1 MSSTHQ
7 WRFHLPGTDALRE
20 GLSSLSFLERCIFL
34 ILALAVTLS
43 TIGMLISIRSSFLT
57 SIPASGGTLTE
68 GIVGTPRFIN
78 PIIARSDADKD
89 LAALVYS
96 GLMRPTPAGT
106 LIPDLAES
114 YAVSEDKTTYTFT
127 LKENARF
134 HDGMPVT
141 ADDVVYTILTL
152 QNPLI
157 GSPLI
162 RTWEGIDVQAIDERT
177 VVFRLP
183 RPYSHFLDN
192 TTIGILPRHLWA
204 LANEETF
211 SIYTYNSEP
220 VGSGPFSI
228 ERIDRDAS
236 GIPTLY
242 TLRRFMDFTLGEPYL
257 ERIRIKMYGNEKD
270 LFRALTAGDI
280 DAMSDINPADAG
292 SLTAEETQALSYP
305 LPRTFALF
313 FNQNHNEIFAD
324 LSVRKALS
332 VAIDPSLIVDDV
344 LFGYG
349 VPLDGPL
356 PPPLE
361 HASDETYTHTIKAA
375 QDILES
381 NGWAKGGDGVY
392 ATKKQRLAF
401 TITTASTPELKRTAE
416 IMQQVYEALGAE
428 VKLEIFDLGALHQDI
443 IRPRSYDA
451 LLFGQVVGRAGDLFP
466 FWHSS
471 QRNDPGL
478 NTALY
483 TNIAVDDILSDIRT
497 TLDVEDRSSL
507 YVSLESEIRRD
518 YPAVFLYAPR
528 LVYAVPH
535 TLKGVIPGPIDEGAE
550 RFMNVY
556 EWHFG
561 TRSVVT
567 TLQ

>member
-1 MSSTHQ
+1 M
-7 WRFHLPGTDALRE
+7 
-20 GLSSLSFLERCIFL
+20 
-34 ILALAVTLS
+34 
-43 TIGMLISIRSSFLT
+43 
-57 SIPASGGTLTE
+57 
-68 GIVGTPRFIN
+68 
-78 PIIARSDADKD
+78 
-89 LAALVYS
+89 
-96 GLMRPTPAGT
+96 
-106 LIPDLAES
+106 
-114 YAVSEDKTTYTFT
+114 
-127 LKENARF
+127 
-134 HDGMPVT
+134 
-141 ADDVVYTILTL
+141 
-152 QNPLI
+152 
-157 GSPLI
+157 
-162 RTWEGIDVQAIDERT
+162 
-177 VVFRLP
+177 
-183 RPYSHFLDN
+183 
-192 TTIGILPRHLWA
+192 
-204 LANEETF
+204 
-211 SIYTYNSEP
+211 
-220 VGSGPFSI
+220 
-228 ERIDRDAS
+228 
-236 GIPTLY
+236 
-242 TLRRFMDFTLGEPYL
+242 
-257 ERIRIKMYGNEKD
+257 
-270 LFRALTAGDI
+270 
-280 DAMSDINPADAG
+280 
-292 SLTAEETQALSYP
+292 
-305 LPRTFALF
+305 
-313 FNQNHNEIFAD
+313 
-324 LSVRKALS
+324 
-332 VAIDPSLIVDDV
+332 
-344 LFGYG
+344 
-349 VPLDGPL
+349 
-356 PPPLE
+356 
-361 HASDETYTHTIKAA
+361 
-375 QDILES
+375 
-381 NGWAKGGDGVY
+381 Y